1 MHGSGAA
8 QMRPW
13 CRFYNQSP
21 PTVGSSAENLR
32 VSDPTWIEGVKVQ
45 TVFFFPRLIAV
56 LTPAVF
62 CYLQSYAFI
71 PRARCPRWFRSLP
84 FLSGLHP
91 KVPVGDGII
100 IRVLINCISHFLLCK
115 NNISPRPAFVPSHAE
130 QTHTNKWKFNLSSL
144 SFPLN
149 QYFDI

>member
-1 MHGSGAA
+1 MRRSGTA

-21 PTVGSSAENLR
+21 PIVGSSAENLR
-32 VSDPTWIEGVKVQ
+32 VSNPVWIEGAKVQ
-45 TVFFFPRLIAV
+45 VFFPRLIAV

-71 PRARCPRWFRSLP
+71 PRARRPRWFRSLP

-115 NNISPRPAFVPSHAE
+115 DKISAPRLLLLLL
-130 QTHTNKWKFNLSSL
+130 T
-144 SFPLN
+144 
-149 QYFDI
+149 